1 MREENNG
8 QLSDTSEEEMVDLI
22 MSHILEN
29 APQLDNEF
37 LRPTIE
43 AILETQIEKIRE
55 ETGEAIDQWAENVEE
70 ANEKQEQKGET
81 ETEAD
86 TEAEADYEADAEA
99 DAEADVEVDESA
111 ETGESLFTLTY
122 AQEGSYITL
131 GVVGLAGILGL
142 SLYGRKQNKAEVDDM
157 INEPLLV

>member
-70 ANEKQEQKGET
+70 ANEEQEQKGET

-86 TEAEADYEADAEA
+86 TEADSEADAEA

-111 ETGESLFTLTY
+111 ETGESLFNLTY
-122 AQEGSYITL
+122 AHEGSYITL

-142 SLYGRKQNKAEVDDM
+142 SLYGRKQNKAEIDDM